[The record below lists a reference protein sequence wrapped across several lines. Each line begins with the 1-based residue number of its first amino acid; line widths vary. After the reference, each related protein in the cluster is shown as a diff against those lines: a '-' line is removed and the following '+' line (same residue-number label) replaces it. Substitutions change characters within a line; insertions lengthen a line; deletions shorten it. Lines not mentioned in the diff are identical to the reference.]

1 MQGTATTSGNG
12 GIGTSASTQENAAQM
27 GDKAHAGLDRLTQTA
42 HGTIDR
48 VTAAATSAA
57 DRFTDGELAHK
68 AQEWRSQTTAYV
80 REHPMTAIGVAL
92 AAGYL
97 LSRILSSR

>member
-12 GIGTSASTQENAAQM
+12 TSGSTRENAAQV
-27 GDKAHAGLDRLTQTA
+27 GDKAHAGVDRLTQTA
-42 HGTIDR
+42 HSTIDR
-48 VTAAATSAA
+48 VTAAASSAA
-57 DRFTDGELAHK
+57 DRFTDGELAHR
-68 AQEWRSQTTAYV
+68 AQEWRTHTTAYV

-97 LSRILSSR
+97 ISRMISSR